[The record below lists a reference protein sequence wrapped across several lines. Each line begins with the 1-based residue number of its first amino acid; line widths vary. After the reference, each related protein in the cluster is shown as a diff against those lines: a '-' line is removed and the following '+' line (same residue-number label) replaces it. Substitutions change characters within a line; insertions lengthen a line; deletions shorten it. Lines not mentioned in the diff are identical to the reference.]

1 MCSGPWSL
9 LSESNQYLLIS
20 AVKSAFKLNTAIRS
34 GGLLRIK
41 SAVIAFILRRHEAKI
56 YKENPGKKPRQTF
69 MRLPRST
76 HHLFRGLML
85 AQTLF
90 NVPKD
95 EQLYPSALITALL
108 PGWLEHTSCCLYG
121 AYAYLGYIITE
132 V

>member
-1 MCSGPWSL
+1 MNHS
-9 LSESNQYLLIS
+9 
-20 AVKSAFKLNTAIRS
+20 VKVSCN
-34 GGLLRIK
+34 
-41 SAVIAFILRRHEAKI
+41 AFILRRHKAKI
-56 YKENPGKKPRQTF
+56 YKENPGEKPRQTF
-69 MRLPRST
+69 MRWPRSS